1 MIQWNLYQGALLPYV
16 PPYEKIDVDRTWIV
30 NEIKRRKALFAR
42 WTSDFDCGHPSEW
55 WFCLRDKP
63 IELSEFKSKL
73 RNEINRGLKTTEFL
87 LVDNDK
93 KEEYVPLFFEI
104 AKECHAEY
112 PEKYRPHI
120 TLEVMRKNVEKTIF
134 RGGNFW
140 ACIDK
145 ETSVMCGYCE
155 VIPRGKL
162 LNMTIVKVRPEYLRN
177 RVNAGLV
184 FTLCQYYLNSGMYA
198 YLSDGQRNI
207 RHETNYQAFLVKTLG
222 FRYAYCR
229 LNVVYHP
236 LVNILVKGCYPFR
249 SLIGKLSVNSARLY
263 NLYCLLRQEEY
274 ARAWK

>member
-1 MIQWNLYQGALLPYV
+1 ML
-16 PPYEKIDVDRTWIV
+16 K
-30 NEIKRRKALFAR
+30 KLFL
-42 WTSDFDCGHPSEW
+42 G
-55 WFCLRDKP
+55 
-63 IELSEFKSKL
+63 
-73 RNEINRGLKTTEFL
+73 
-87 LVDNDK
+87 
-93 KEEYVPLFFEI
+93 
-104 AKECHAEY
+104 
-112 PEKYRPHI
+112 
-120 TLEVMRKNVEKTIF
+120 
-134 RGGNFW
+134 GGNFW